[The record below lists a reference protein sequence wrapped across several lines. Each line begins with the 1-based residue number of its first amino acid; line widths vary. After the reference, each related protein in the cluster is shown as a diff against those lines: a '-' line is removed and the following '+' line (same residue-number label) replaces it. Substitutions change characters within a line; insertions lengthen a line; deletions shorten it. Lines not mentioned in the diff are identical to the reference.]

1 LTSKNEQ
8 LLKLKATVDSA
19 LGVGP
24 TTLSIIE
31 KFVVSFAPLVSP
43 DLDDEDL
50 QLAISEIE
58 LGRLIDMGDGIAITA
73 DSHEPWLD
81 NRKHDIQW
89 QRWEAYR
96 SLLSSKSMPPKV
108 LDAMNSRN
116 EKVLDLAGDPEKQ
129 GNWSRRGL
137 VIGDVQSGKTANYL
151 ALFNKAADA
160 GYRVFIL
167 LAGNT
172 DKLRQQ
178 TQARVDEGFIGRDT
192 KKHQMGSAGVEHGVA
207 NKLGIGLI
215 ANIKTNNL
223 TTYNS
228 DFAAGISGTVVHL
241 DQASAPTV
249 FVIKKNKTIL
259 NNLTKWLKNS
269 NPGGKV
275 KAPVLLLDDEA
286 DYASINTNSSDR
298 DATAINQGIRDLL
311 NVFERNSYVG
321 FTATP
326 FANVLIDEQNEEDL
340 FPRNFIYCLES
351 PSNYFGPT
359 AMFDEDYEGQNAFL
373 EELNDG
379 ESAFPFKHKAGETIT
394 GLPESLEDAIRVFF
408 LTNAIRDLRQ
418 NQETKPRS
426 MLVNVSRFVR
436 VQHQIYELI
445 GDFVSETRDSLKYEK
460 KSSSSEWAKMSAA
473 FERHFIDVP
482 EAWEVVRD
490 TLVSSIEDVVVHVVN
505 SKNKSDAWESIY
517 DGPRARIIAVGG
529 DVLSRGLTLEGLST
543 SYFYR
548 RSLAYDT
555 LMQMGRWF
563 GYRDGYR
570 DLCRLWIDK
579 EVALWYRD
587 ISDAIVELKSDL
599 AEMASRKL
607 EPSQFGLAVRCHP
620 GSMLMVTARNKA
632 LRSEVQPKDIN
643 VRDISTET
651 SRLASGAAI
660 ESNWNSMLNLIEE
673 IKKVSG
679 EPVRKGTAGRATWTS
694 VPQGVV
700 GSFLLA
706 YVAAEAQLL
715 FAEKTLAN
723 FIASNTAASLEK
735 WDVVVMSGEAN
746 PNPLILGGL
755 KPVERSISIGPDKTT
770 LYVGGKNQRLGGSA
784 DLGITLD
791 DLGRAEIARI
801 KNETGKSQVSAD
813 KYRSLLKRPLMTIY
827 PLVSK
832 LDSKLEGLADGW
844 PSYKPKDSDEVLV
857 GVCVAFPRG
866 SSDQKASIIRYQ
878 VNSVWTKLNTITQI
892 TLDAQQDG
900 QGVEELDEEAA

>member
-1 LTSKNEQ
+1 MTTKPEQ
-8 LLKLKATVDSA
+8 RIKLKAAVDGA
-19 LGVGP
+19 LGIGP

-31 KFVVSFAPLVSP
+31 KFVMSFAPIVSP
-43 DLDDEDL
+43 DLNEDDL

-58 LGRLIDMGDGIAITA
+58 LGRLIDMGDGFVITA

-81 NRKHDIQW
+81 SRKHEIEW

-192 KKHQMGSAGVEHGVA
+192 KKHQMGSAGIEHGVA
-207 NKLGIGLI
+207 NKLGIGLV

-259 NNLTKWLKNS
+259 NNLTKWLQNS

-359 AMFDEDYEGQNAFL
+359 AMFDEDADGRNRFL
-373 EELNDG
+373 EDLYDG
-379 ESAFPFKHKAGETIT
+379 ESAFPFKHKAGVSISA
-394 GLPESLEDAIRVFF
+394 LPETLEDAIRVFF

-436 VQHQIYELI
+436 VQHQIYDLI

-460 KSSSSEWAKMSAA
+460 KSTSAEWAKIQTS
-473 FERHFIDVP
+473 FEKHFVDVP
-482 EAWEVVRD
+482 ETWDAVRE
-490 TLVSSIEDVVVHVVN
+490 TLVSSIEDIAVHVVN

-570 DLCRLWIDK
+570 DLCKLWIDK

-599 AEMASRKL
+599 GEMASRKL

-632 LRSEVQPKDIN
+632 LRSEKQPKEIN

-651 SRLASGAAI
+651 SRLALGPAI
-660 ESNWNSMLNLIEE
+660 SANWNGLLNLVETL
-673 IKKVSG
+673 KKVSG
-679 EPVRKGTAGRATWTS
+679 EPKRQGSAGRAEWTN
-694 VPQGVV
+694 VPQSVV
-700 GSFLLA
+700 GNFLLQ
-706 YVAAEAQLL
+706 YVSAEAQLL

-723 FIASNTAASLEK
+723 FIASNTATSLEK
-735 WDVVVMSGEAN
+735 WDVVVMSGQGE
-746 PNPLILGGL
+746 LTTSILGGI
-755 KPVERSISIGPDKTT
+755 KPVERSICVGPDKTT
-770 LYVGGKNQRLGGSA
+770 LYVGGNNQRLGGTT
-784 DLGITLD
+784 DLGVMLD
-791 DLGRAEIARI
+791 DLGKAEISRI
-801 KNETGKSQVSAD
+801 KVETGKSQVSAD
-813 KYRSLLKRPLMTIY
+813 KYRSLLKRPLMIIY
-827 PLVSK
+827 PIKAKS
-832 LDSKLEGLADGW
+832 DSNSTTHSESW
-844 PSYKPKDSDEVLV
+844 PLYTPTAGDDLLV

-866 SSDQKASIIRYQ
+866 SSDQQTSTIRYQ

-892 TLDAQQDG
+892 TFDAEQDAQGID
-900 QGVEELDEEAA
+900 ELDEEAA

>member
-1 LTSKNEQ
+1 MTNKTEQ
-8 LLKLKATVDSA
+8 SLKLKAAVDGA

-24 TTLSIIE
+24 TTLAVIE
-31 KFVVSFAPLVSP
+31 RLVLSLAPHVAP
-43 DLDDEDL
+43 DLNEDDL
-50 QLAISEIE
+50 QITVNEIE
-58 LGRLIDMGDGIAITA
+58 LGRLIDMGDGWVITA

-81 NRKHDIQW
+81 ARKNDIQW

-96 SLLSSKSMPPKV
+96 SLLSSKAMPPKV
-108 LDAMNSRN
+108 LDGMNSRN
-116 EKVLDLAGDPEKQ
+116 EKVLDLAGDPEKP

-192 KKHQMGSAGVEHGVA
+192 KKHQVGSAGNENGVA

-215 ANIKTNNL
+215 SNIKTNNL

-241 DQASAPTV
+241 DQASAPTI

-259 NNLTKWLKNS
+259 NNLTKWLQNS

-359 AMFDEDYEGQNAFL
+359 SMFEEDADGRNTFL
-373 EELNDG
+373 EDLYDG
-379 ESAFPFKHKAGETIT
+379 ESAFPFKHKASDTIPA
-394 GLPESLEDAIRVFF
+394 LPETLEEAIRVFF
-408 LTNAIRDLRQ
+408 LTNAIRDLRP

-426 MLVNVSRFVR
+426 MLVNISRFVR

-460 KSSSSEWAKMSAA
+460 QSTSTEWKKLKAA
-473 FERHFIDVP
+473 FDRHFCEIP
-482 EAWEVVRD
+482 ETWEEVRD
-490 TLVSSIEDVVVHVVN
+490 GLVSSIEDVAVHVVN

-517 DGPRARIIAVGG
+517 DGPRARVIAVGG
-529 DVLSRGLTLEGLST
+529 DVLSRGLTLEGLCT

-570 DLCRLWIDK
+570 ELCKLWIDK

-587 ISDAIVELKSDL
+587 ISDAILELKSDL
-599 AEMASRKL
+599 AEMSSRKL

-632 LRSEVQPKDIN
+632 LRSEVQPKEIN

-660 ESNWNSMLNLIEE
+660 GSNWKTFLALIETL
-673 IKKVSG
+673 KSVSG
-679 EPVRKGTAGRATWTS
+679 EPKRSDKAGRAEWTG
-694 VPQGVV
+694 VPQSAV
-700 GSFLLA
+700 GNFLID
-706 YVAAEAQLL
+706 YSAAEAQLL
-715 FAEKTLAN
+715 FSEKTLAN
-723 FIASNTAASLEK
+723 FIASNTAPSLEK
-735 WDVVVMSGEAN
+735 WDVVIMSGQAE
-746 PNPLILGGL
+746 PYPSILGGL
-755 KPVERSISIGPDKTT
+755 RPVERSVRIGPDKTT
-770 LYVGGKNQRLGGSA
+770 LYVGGSNQRLGGSS
-784 DLGITLD
+784 DLGVMLD
-791 DLGRAEIARI
+791 SQGKAEIERI
-801 KNETGKSQVSAD
+801 RRESGKSQVSAD
-813 KYRSLLKRPLMTIY
+813 KYRSLLKRPLMIVY
-827 PLVSK
+827 PVLAKSVDGDVSAA
-832 LDSKLEGLADGW
+832 EGW
-844 PSYKPKDSDEVLV
+844 PHYTPKSSDELLI
-857 GVCVAFPRG
+857 GICVAFPKG
-866 SSDQKASIIRYQ
+866 SSDQKASTMKYQ
-878 VNSVWTKLNTITQI
+878 VNSVWKKLNTITQI
-892 TLDAQQDG
+892 TFDGQQDG
-900 QGVEELDEEAA
+900 QSLDELDEETA